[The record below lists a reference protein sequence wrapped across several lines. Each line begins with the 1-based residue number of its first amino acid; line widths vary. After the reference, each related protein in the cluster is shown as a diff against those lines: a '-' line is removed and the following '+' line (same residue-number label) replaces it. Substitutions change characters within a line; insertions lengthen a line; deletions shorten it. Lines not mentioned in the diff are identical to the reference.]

1 MCEAALG
8 RPATDEE
15 LARWSVMV
23 DDLAAL
29 HNVAPEALM
38 GSVVVW
44 KDIAH
49 TIFNLKEF
57 LYTR

>member
-1 MCEAALG
+1 V
-8 RPATDEE
+8 E

-29 HNVAPEALM
+29 HKVPPETLM
-38 GSVVVW
+38 GSVSVW

-49 TIFNLKEF
+49 AVYNLKEF
-57 LYTR
+57 IYTR